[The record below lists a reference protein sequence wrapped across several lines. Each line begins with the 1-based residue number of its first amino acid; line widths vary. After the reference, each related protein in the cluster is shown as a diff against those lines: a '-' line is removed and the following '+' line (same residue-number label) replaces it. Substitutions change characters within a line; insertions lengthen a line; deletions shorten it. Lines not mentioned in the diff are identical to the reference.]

1 MSTPTLPVLTVGL
14 RHCERLVV
22 APSHTVPQVDPSW
35 PGFKEMPPVLATA
48 LMIGFVEQTCVMALH
63 PFLSA
68 QQRTV
73 GTHVDITHTAPT
85 AVGMEISAEIELV
98 EINGKSLS
106 FKVRCLDNRG
116 LIGAG
121 THQRAI
127 IDLGR
132 FMERL
137 HDRATRAV

>member
-1 MSTPTLPVLTVGL
+1 MSTSTLPVLTVGL
-14 RHCERLVV
+14 RHCERIVV